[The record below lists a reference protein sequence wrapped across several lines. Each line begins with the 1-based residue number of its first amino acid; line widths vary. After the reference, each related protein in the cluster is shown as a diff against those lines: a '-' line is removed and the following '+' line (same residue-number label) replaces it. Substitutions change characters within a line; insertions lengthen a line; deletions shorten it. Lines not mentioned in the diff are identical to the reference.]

1 MKILNPVFSKRAADP
16 DALLMPHTSAPSSA
30 DTSTEPRK
38 DAHGVIIRDDDNSAA
53 AQATRR
59 TLELQLNAVPVTA
72 PFGWWLAGW
81 RDFFK
86 CPGIALFFGL
96 CFFIMGHILLRAFE
110 SATEYVL
117 VLSAGF
123 LLMGPFLCLGLYRS
137 SKSIEEGKRPLLSQ
151 ALDAWLPTAG
161 TLSLFAA
168 VLLVLEMLWARAA
181 LIVFAVSFDVVPEEN
196 NILAQLLNPENLDF
210 VLAYVAVGAVFAG
223 LIFMASV
230 VAIPM
235 IMDRKVDAITAVLT
249 SMRACFANPLAMFV
263 WGGTITVTIVLS
275 MLPYFFGLIVM
286 GPVMGY
292 ATWHA
297 YRAIVPQPEADL
309 RLD

>member
-1 MKILNPVFSKRAADP
+1 MT
-16 DALLMPHTSAPSSA
+16 HTSPTPPVEPSP
-30 DTSTEPRK
+30 ELRK
-38 DAHGVIIRDDDNSAA
+38 DANGVIIRDDEQTDA

-59 TLELQLNAVPVTA
+59 TLGLRLNSVPMTA
-72 PFGWWLAGW
+72 PFGWWLSGW

-117 VLSAGF
+117 ALSAGF
-123 LLMGPFLCLGLYRS
+123 LLVGPFLCLGLYRS

-196 NILAQLLNPENLDF
+196 NILAQLMNPENLDF
-210 VLAYVAVGAVFAG
+210 LLAYIAVGAVFAG

-249 SMRACFANPLAMFV
+249 SIRACFTNPLAMLV
-263 WGGTITVTIVLS
+263 WGGTITITIVLS
-275 MLPYFFGLIVM
+275 MLPYFMGLVVM

-297 YRAIVPQPEADL
+297 YRAIVPEPEADL